1 MKTGGVRHCIS
12 VGAEIQCLGK
22 SVEHLYNTIIARRR
36 DNMNTSNKR
45 VLKIIKIFDTSKK
58 ILDSNKLGILL
69 SVSSRTVRND
79 MKEVNGILQD
89 YGAIIQSEAGM
100 GYLLKI
106 TDVEKYQEF
115 KNNFLNCT
123 KSDYVMDQI
132 VPTDH
137 NDRIFFIIT
146 KLLTF
151 SLHQKVVNQL
161 ELADELFI
169 SLSTLKSYWKDI
181 KKSLSRFELQLVAD
195 RSNGVRIEGDEAQ
208 IRHCISEYIFDKND
222 LLDLANNKFY
232 TKVFSVGEVE
242 TLKKILLNTISKY
255 NIHLTDMAFRGLLV
269 HIVIILKRADI
280 KNTIEYSEM
289 EMKKLKDSIDFI
301 VSNEITQ
308 KIKEEIGVD
317 IQDEIF
323 YLTKHFMSSKKFMQD
338 ESNVN
343 KGEFSGL
350 IQRILETIKTDIG
363 IDFSGDEELLS
374 GLTIHLGA
382 AVNRLK
388 FNMNIRNEILFTVKK
403 SYPLAFE
410 IAIAAS
416 KVIEKEENLK
426 TNENEIGFLA
436 VHFGAAIERNGCKE
450 KTAIVVCG
458 AGVATAMLLKSKLM
472 RKFGGYLQIVSI
484 CPSYSITEELAQTV
498 NYIFTTVPL
507 KHIRAT
513 KVIQVNPI
521 LTEDDL
527 EALDRVIT
535 SDSSA
540 SEVTR
545 YHDFFKKELLFP
557 GMSAYSK
564 FEVLEKLTNKMIRG
578 GYIDEKVKQ
587 SIFDRERMASTELGG
602 LIAIPHALENNM
614 EQPSIAIAILKNPID
629 WELEKVQVVFL
640 MSIPKTQYD
649 IWEPVFKK
657 IYRYFVRNLGVNDLI
672 KEQKFDVLMNNLEM
686 V

>member
-1 MKTGGVRHCIS
+1 M
-12 VGAEIQCLGK
+12 
-22 SVEHLYNTIIARRR
+22 
-36 DNMNTSNKR
+36 
-45 VLKIIKIFDTSKK
+45 
-58 ILDSNKLGILL
+58 
-69 SVSSRTVRND
+69 
-79 MKEVNGILQD
+79 
-89 YGAIIQSEAGM
+89 
-100 GYLLKI
+100 
-106 TDVEKYQEF
+106 
-115 KNNFLNCT
+115 
-123 KSDYVMDQI
+123 
-132 VPTDH
+132 
-137 NDRIFFIIT
+137 
-146 KLLTF
+146 
-151 SLHQKVVNQL
+151 
-161 ELADELFI
+161 
-169 SLSTLKSYWKDI
+169 STLKSYWKDI

-232 TKVFSVGEVE
+232 TKVFSVGEVQ

-289 EMKKLKDSIDFI
+289 EMKKLKESLDFI

-308 KIKEEIGVD
+308 RIKEEIGVN
-317 IQDEIF
+317 IQDEVF

-338 ESNVN
+338 ESNVD

-350 IQRILETIKTDIG
+350 IQRILETIKHDIG
-363 IDFSGDEELLS
+363 IDFSGDKELLS

-436 VHFGAAIERNGCKE
+436 VHFGAAIERNSCKE

-458 AGVATAMLLKSKLM
+458 AGAATAMLLKSKLL
-472 RKFGGYLQIVSI
+472 RRFGGYLQITNI

-545 YHDFFKKELLFP
+545 YHDFFKKELFFP
-557 GMSAYSK
+557 DMSAYSK

-614 EQPSIAIAILKNPID
+614 DQSSIAIAILKNPID